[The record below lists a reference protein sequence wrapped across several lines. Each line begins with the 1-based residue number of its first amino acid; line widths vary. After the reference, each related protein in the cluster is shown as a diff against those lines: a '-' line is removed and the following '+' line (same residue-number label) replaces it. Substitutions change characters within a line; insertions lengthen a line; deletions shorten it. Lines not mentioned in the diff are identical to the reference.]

1 MFHPLD
7 INAPIPVRFNN
18 PFDYE
23 PDALCRAAVR
33 ELQSKLPVN
42 PIEGKMYGVLIVM
55 NKGRLGYLQAYSGQ
69 IENEPEGFVP
79 AVFDY
84 LQPNGYFKIHEAEI
98 SSLNHMIAQL
108 QTSEEYKE
116 AQQQLKD
123 IQQEAQKV
131 LDEKRNIMQAAK
143 ALRDK
148 RRKEAFISEQE
159 HNEMI
164 RQSQFLKAELHRT
177 KLTYNEQIDAAKQRL
192 QLLQDKITAWKR
204 ERKLKS
210 DRLQYW
216 LFSQFSL
223 LNARGERKNL
233 LDIFRD
239 YYLLNSAAR
248 TRTAQKLS
256 ASADKTEDK
265 NISISLLPPS
275 GAGECC
281 EPKLLQYAFQQGYKP
296 IAMAMFWWGPAP
308 KNEVRQ
314 HGSYYPACNGKCK
327 PILMWMLEGL
337 ETNCDTASNSTEQT
351 IEIIYEDSY
360 LAVINKPSGL
370 LSVPGKSGKPSVYSI
385 LKERWKGENEP
396 FMVHRLDMSTSGL
409 LVIARNLSVYK
420 ALQKQFL
427 HHEVSKRYVALLPFS
442 FLEKHKP
449 TDGRI
454 TLPLTPDVDD
464 RPRQM
469 VDHINGKSA
478 ITEYHVVGKTKYG
491 KDNQEAIKIQLHPQ
505 TGRTHQLRVHCAH
518 KEGLDTPIIGDT
530 LYGKRDER
538 LWLHAE
544 HLDFTHPITAKNMSF
559 DSTLL

>member
-23 PDALCRAAVR
+23 PDALCRATVK

-55 NKGRLGYLQAYSGQ
+55 NKGRVGYLQAYSGQ

-108 QTSEEYKE
+108 QASEEYKE

-131 LDEKRNIMQAAK
+131 LDEKRNVMQAAK

-248 TRTAQKLS
+248 TRMVQKLS

-265 NISISLLPPS
+265 NISTSLLPPS

-296 IAMAMFWWGPAP
+296 IAMAMFWWCCA
-308 KNEVRQ
+308 
-314 HGSYYPACNGKCK
+314 
-327 PILMWMLEGL
+327 
-337 ETNCDTASNSTEQT
+337 
-351 IEIIYEDSY
+351 
-360 LAVINKPSGL
+360 
-370 LSVPGKSGKPSVYSI
+370 
-385 LKERWKGENEP
+385 
-396 FMVHRLDMSTSGL
+396 
-409 LVIARNLSVYK
+409 
-420 ALQKQFL
+420 
-427 HHEVSKRYVALLPFS
+427 
-442 FLEKHKP
+442 
-449 TDGRI
+449 
-454 TLPLTPDVDD
+454 
-464 RPRQM
+464 
-469 VDHINGKSA
+469 
-478 ITEYHVVGKTKYG
+478 
-491 KDNQEAIKIQLHPQ
+491 QE
-505 TGRTHQLRVHCAH
+505 
-518 KEGLDTPIIGDT
+518 
-530 LYGKRDER
+530 
-538 LWLHAE
+538 
-544 HLDFTHPITAKNMSF
+544 
-559 DSTLL
+559 